1 MRRFNNYDLAGQ
13 PPVLAWNPL
22 AMRCNPVGDGC
33 RNCWHLRMA
42 DRLSRNHWLPPS
54 VRIAYAGG
62 EVEAL
67 KSFSAPLPSGRV
79 IAVQFMGDLW
89 HKEVPQSYRDCIL
102 STIRQCPGSVFL
114 LLTKRPGRLTERIP
128 DNAWLGVSAWD
139 NPSLRCAIRDL
150 SNVTH
155 LARHMWLSMEPLID
169 HIWQIPLIPKHF
181 EFVAVGPETIGGHE
195 NHNAFT
201 STFISFWGRYLF
213 DSSVVLYDKRKDWT
227 ARDWPRAWKNLKK
240 GI

>member
-13 PPVLAWNPL
+13 PPVLAWNPI

-42 DRLSRNHWLPPS
+42 DRLSRNHCLPPT
-54 VRIAYAGG
+54 VRMAYEGG

-67 KSFSAPLPSGRV
+67 ESFTATPPLGRV

-89 HKEVPQSYRDCIL
+89 HKEVPQSYRDCII
-102 STIRQCPGSVFL
+102 SRIRKCPGSVFL
-114 LLTKRPGRLTERIP
+114 LLTKRLGRVNERIP
-128 DNAWLGVSAWD
+128 DNAWLGTSAWD
-139 NPSLRCAIRDL
+139 NSSLSNAMRDL
-150 SNVTH
+150 STLTH
-155 LARHMWLSMEPLID
+155 LARHMWLSVEPLID
-169 HIWQIPLIPKHF
+169 RIWAIPLMPSHL

-195 NHNAFT
+195 GITAFT
-201 STFISFWGRYLF
+201 ESFVSFWDCYLWG
-213 DSSVVLYDKRKDWT
+213 SSVVLYDKRKNWI
-227 ARDWPRAWKNLKK
+227 ARDWPAAWKNLKK